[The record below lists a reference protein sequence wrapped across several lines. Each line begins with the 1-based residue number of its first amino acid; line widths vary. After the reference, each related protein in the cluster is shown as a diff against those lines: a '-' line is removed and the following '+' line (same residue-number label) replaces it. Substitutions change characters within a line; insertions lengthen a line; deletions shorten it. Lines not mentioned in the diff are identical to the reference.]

1 MLNYQRV
8 PISAGSKPTRRVP
21 SQCLSTCPGSAWP
34 VEDGD
39 AEGDFGDG
47 DAEGDSNGDFG
58 DGGCLS
64 IGG

>member
-1 MLNYQRV
+1 
-8 PISAGSKPTRRVP
+8 
-21 SQCLSTCPGSAWP
+21 